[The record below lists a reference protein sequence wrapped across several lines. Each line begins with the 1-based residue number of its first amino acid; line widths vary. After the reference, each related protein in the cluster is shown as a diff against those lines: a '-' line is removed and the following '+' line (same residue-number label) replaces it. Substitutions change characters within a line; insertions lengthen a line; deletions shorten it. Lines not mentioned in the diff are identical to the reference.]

1 MRRQSMIPMEMIST
15 CCSDLHTRESRLEW
29 SRQLLTVIF
38 TEKKYAIVL
47 TVKKKKIM
55 VPIKEAFSEAS

>member
-1 MRRQSMIPMEMIST
+1 MPRQSMILTEMISM
-15 CCSDLHTRESRLEW
+15 CYSDLHTREFRLEW
-29 SRQLLTVIF
+29 LRQLLTVIF

-55 VPIKEAFSEAS
+55 VPIKEAFSEVS